1 MVLTSTVEFVD
12 RRSAVFRSLKS
23 ALTIVT
29 VAVTLGL
36 TGGAAA
42 ADALPFH
49 TDGGATGCCRV
60 AV

>member
-1 MVLTSTVEFVD
+1 M
-12 RRSAVFRSLKS
+12 FRSLKS
-23 ALTIVT
+23 ALTIVA

-42 ADALPFH
+42 ADALPVH
-49 TDGGATGCCRV
+49 IDGGATGCCRS

>member
-1 MVLTSTVEFVD
+1 
-12 RRSAVFRSLKS
+12 VFRSLKS
-23 ALTIVT
+23 ALTIVA

-42 ADALPFH
+42 ADALPVH
-49 TDGGATGCCRV
+49 IDGGATGCCRS